1 MAPKSILVAAALT
14 LLAAFC
20 PTTHGAPVEGDSALA
35 VRLADPQPYPAAN
48 AEGTLAPRAVELYSE
63 TSRTG
68 VKGGCRFT
76 FEDANTINHVRCN
89 VADTKCDHNDVY
101 AYLEAQ
107 SEVLPWVPYEVGKVR
122 NSRGCNTGAVYGG
135 RDDQV
140 NPLRITLK
148 YARVV
153 VCVDDAGV
161 DSCTKGARWI
171 NPYV

>member
-1 MAPKSILVAAALT
+1 MAPKFILVAAALT

-20 PTTHGAPVEGDSALA
+20 PTTYGAPVEGGPALA
-35 VRLADPQPYPAAN
+35 VRVADHQPYPAAS

-76 FEDANTINHVRCN
+76 FEASNKITHVRCN

-107 SEVLPWVPYEVGKVR
+107 SEVLPFIPYEAGKVR
-122 NSRGCNTGAVYGG
+122 NSRGCNTGAYYGG
-135 RDDQV
+135 FDDQV
-140 NPLRITLK
+140 HPIRITLK

-153 VCVDDAGV
+153 VCVDDAGP
-161 DSCTKGARWI
+161 DSCTKGAKWI
-171 NPYV
+171 NPYI